1 MTEHPVVDE
10 LLACASATAG
20 AESLIGLFQAFRP
33 NGLPALDSL
42 GGISGGEEFARRV
55 QSVFDA
61 VSASRRDDSMKD
73 AYFIVRSPPHGAAEH
88 LAQQAGRFVASGI
101 QLARLAG
108 VTGAELAD
116 LPELRLL
123 EGKPP
128 KHPKDDREKAD
139 LLFLFQERLPQLLS
153 TLFRESREPA
163 AKLAVEL
170 EESLYFIACDSWLRD
185 YLRLPL
191 LDDMPQRTIADHTAS
206 AYFELWRHGI
216 KFRIFS
222 EQRIDFYMPRRDD
235 GTLIDAGQFA
245 RR

>member
-1 MTEHPVVDE
+1 MAGHPVVDE
-10 LLACASATAG
+10 LLASAPPA
-20 AESLIGLFQAFRP
+20 ADSDSLIGLFQAFRP
-33 NGLPALDSL
+33 DGLPMLNSL
-42 GGISGGEEFARRV
+42 SGVSGGEEFATRV
-55 QSVFDA
+55 QAVYDA
-61 VSASRRDDSMKD
+61 VSASRREDSMKD
-73 AYFIVRSPPHGAAEH
+73 AYFIVRSPPHGASEY

-101 QLARLAG
+101 ELAKLAG
-108 VTGAELAD
+108 VEGGLAG
-116 LPELRLL
+116 LPELRIL

-128 KHPKDDREKAD
+128 KHPKADREKAD
-139 LLFLFQERLPQLLS
+139 LLFLFQERLPKLLN
-153 TLFRESREPA
+153 TAFRESQQPSAE
-163 AKLAVEL
+163 LAVEL

-191 LDDMPQRTIADHTAS
+191 MGDTPQRPIADLAAC

-222 EQRIDFYMPRRDD
+222 DDRVDFYLPRRGD